1 MKLSNAKPQPE
12 SRADHNLS
20 FMDRSAL
27 KAFMDPRAAIV
38 TPPGKGWR
46 GWPEAYGYLTSQ
58 PKIQRL
64 QISDIVA
71 EALEQI
77 LYPGE
82 TYRTTSI
89 HQFSPR

>member
-20 FMDRSAL
+20 FMDA
-27 KAFMDPRAAIV
+27 RAAIV

-77 LYPGE
+77 LYLGE

-89 HQFSPR
+89 HQCSPR